1 MISFLFLFIF
11 PLGSPFGALVTLLYG
26 LTSAPASQP
35 RSAIAGQ
42 TVAMTIS
49 LVISYADNI
58 SIWMRQALATSLA
71 VAAMAKLGVMHPPAG
86 AAALVF
92 ASGSFGW
99 GNMLFVLV
107 GNVIAIGAATFI
119 NNFSEYRQYPIFWG
133 LHCSTQSISSED
145 MTEAKLT
152 RKKS

>member
-1 MISFLFLFIF
+1 MISFLAPFLL

-42 TVAMTIS
+42 TIAMTIS
-49 LVISYADNI
+49 LAISYADNV

-71 VAAMAKLGVMHPPAG
+71 VATMAKLGVIHPPAG
-86 AAALVF
+86 AAALLF

-107 GNVIAIGAATFI
+107 GNVIAIGAATLI

-133 LHCSTQSISSED
+133 LQYTIDYIRGYDQGKTD
-145 MTEAKLT
+145 
-152 RKKS
+152 